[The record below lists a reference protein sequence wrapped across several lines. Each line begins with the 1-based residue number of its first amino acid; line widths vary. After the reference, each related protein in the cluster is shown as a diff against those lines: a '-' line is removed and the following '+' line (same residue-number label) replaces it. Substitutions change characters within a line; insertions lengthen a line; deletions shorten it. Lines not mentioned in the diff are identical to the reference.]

1 MFTRKFIPLFA
12 IVLVLAASLV
22 TTTHAQA
29 GSLPCGGN
37 VTVMSGDTLRK
48 IADRCYTTVAALQ
61 LANGINNPNLIYV
74 GQVLVMPG
82 ALLQGNGVTD
92 IYIVNRG
99 DTLKTL
105 AADFNTTIEVL
116 LSLNPAIA
124 NPNLIYEGQRLNIP
138 VPGSVPPTPPPTG
151 SQAYFVQRGDTMKMI
166 AYRLGVSLDVLA
178 KANPQVLNLDLIYV
192 GQKLNVP
199 SGVSVYIVVRGDTLR
214 KIADQFGTTPE
225 ALLILNPA
233 IRNANLIYVGQI
245 IKFR

>member
-12 IVLVLAASLV
+12 IVVVVAASLV
-22 TTTHAQA
+22 PISQAQA

-48 IADRCYTTVAALQ
+48 IADRCYTSVAALQ

-82 ALLQGNGVTD
+82 ALLHGNGVTD

-99 DTLKTL
+99 DSLKTL

-116 LSLNPAIA
+116 LSLNPGIT
-124 NPNLIYEGQRLNIP
+124 NPDLIYEGQRLNIP
-138 VPGSVPPTPPPTG
+138 IPGSVPPTPPATG
-151 SQAYFVQRGDTMKMI
+151 SQVYFVQRGDTMKKI
-166 AYRLGVSLDVLA
+166 AGRLGVSLEVLVT
-178 KANPQVLNLDLIYV
+178 ANPQVINIDLIYV

-199 SGVSVYIVVRGDTLR
+199 SGVSVYIVTRGDTLR
-214 KIADQFGTTPE
+214 KIADRFGTTLE

-233 IRNANLIYVGQI
+233 ITNANLIYVGQI